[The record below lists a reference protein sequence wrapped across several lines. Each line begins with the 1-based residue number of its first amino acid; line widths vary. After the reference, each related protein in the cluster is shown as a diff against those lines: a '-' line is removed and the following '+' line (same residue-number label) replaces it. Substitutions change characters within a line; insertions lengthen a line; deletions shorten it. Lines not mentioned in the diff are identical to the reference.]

1 MRGEEIECAVN
12 GVGRNTG
19 RVPSATSN
27 IPLVHANQPSR
38 QIKPQEGIDR
48 VVVKQGMVSA
58 TKWRELFG
66 FENVVIYLSRIKAPL
81 DLGGTV
87 VEPISYDGE
96 PAPKNE
102 GLGYRMMALEADDK
116 QKATGYLRVKG
127 VEVVWDPSLRETYTR
142 AEIRD
147 PNGLSHRASAVVPMS
162 ASGIP
167 PAARLELPIK
177 IPVSIGFS
185 PSRTTVVAWFPA
197 MRLLAWNIRQG
208 SGSRP
213 PRIAKALKQRYSK
226 YQPLAWRASAWHY
239 HGISGASLCRE

>member
-1 MRGEEIECAVN
+1 ME
-12 GVGRNTG
+12 
-19 RVPSATSN
+19 S
-27 IPLVHANQPSR
+27 
-38 QIKPQEGIDR
+38 
-48 VVVKQGMVSA
+48 
-58 TKWRELFG
+58 
-66 FENVVIYLSRIKAPL
+66 
-81 DLGGTV
+81 
-87 VEPISYDGE
+87 ISYDGAVIE

-102 GLGYRMMALEADDK
+102 DLGYRMMALFEGQGCRGCMGSEASRD
-116 QKATGYLRVKG
+116 VFKG
-127 VEVVWDPSLRETYTR
+127 
-142 AEIRD
+142 RD
-147 PNGLSHRASAVVPMS
+147 SRPEWLSHRASAVVPMS

-167 PAARLELPIK
+167 RAARLELPIK

-239 HGISGASLCRE
+239 HGISGATLCRERRLSPRSRLRSARPPITVGPPWGEHRRRRRWVPTAYGRELRVRVRRDRLLPPVDGPQHPLQQACAGCFCPPLPIPLFSKVRNNSE